1 VSGKP
6 GAAARAWDAA
16 ALVLV
21 AGGAAVFLAASKG
34 MQGLLAPHVRE
45 ATSQSVY
52 FEQWLRYRSMSNV
65 GIGLAGAGIA
75 VGIIRFLRDRRAAAA
90 LAFEQSQPAEAPAL
104 APEIPPNAPPG

>member
-1 VSGKP
+1 MSDKP
-6 GAAARAWDAA
+6 SAAARTWDAA

-52 FEQWLRYRSMSNV
+52 FERWLRYRSMSNV
-65 GIGLAGAGIA
+65 GLGLVGVGIA
-75 VGIIRFLRDRRAAAA
+75 VGVVRFLRDRRAAAA
-90 LAFEQSQPAEAPAL
+90 LAFEQANPPEVPAL
-104 APEIPPNAPPG
+104 APDTPPNAPPG